1 MSTVKVTATEVFES
15 LTGYEEVAITRAF
28 GANPNEVDEN
38 GKSDLVGTLLGRSLV
53 FVVERRDGKS
63 DAEAEQ
69 IAMSMTTPQLLDYF
83 APEGDEE
90 SGKDSGPSEQQP
102 ETLQPSA

>member
-15 LTGYEEVAITRAF
+15 LTGYEEVAIAKTF
-28 GANPNEVDEN
+28 GANPHETDEH

-53 FVVERRDGKS
+53 FVVARRDGKS

-69 IAMSMTTPQLLDYF
+69 VAMSMTVPELLDYF

-90 SGKDSGPSEQQP
+90 SGKDSESSEP
-102 ETLQPSA
+102 EPESLPPSA